1 MRLCVVPLSSLL
13 LLYRAAEAAKSLLT
27 SALPLEVDN
36 EKRVLVPPCS
46 NTNQTCM
53 EYFLRIVKFSH
64 ITV

>member
-1 MRLCVVPLSSLL
+1 MRLRLCVVPLSSLL
-13 LLYRAAEAAKSLLT
+13 LLQYRAAEAAKSLLT

-53 EYFLRIVKFSH
+53 EYSLVE
-64 ITV
+64 T